1 MSGNDDL
8 ERKLSEL
15 LQDGEIEPGDRTA
28 KEIRQISPKYEIR
41 IQTTLDPIVE
51 ETRRYRKIGQELDGR
66 YDKYMERAGEAS
78 GPQGSQGG
86 SAKEQQTPYSDKE
99 RQ

>member
-15 LQDGEIEPGDRTA
+15 LEDGEMEQADRKA

-41 IQTTLDPIVE
+41 IQTTLDPIAE
-51 ETRRYRKIGQELDGR
+51 ETLRYRKIAYELDDR
-66 YDKYMERAGEAS
+66 YDKYVLQREKGEHPQSPDSRKKSAES
-78 GPQGSQGG
+78 GN
-86 SAKEQQTPYSDKE
+86 AEQ
-99 RQ
+99 

>member
-15 LQDGEIEPGDRTA
+15 LEDGEMEQTDRSA
-28 KEIRQISPKYEIR
+28 KELRQISPKYEIR

-51 ETRRYRKIGQELDGR
+51 ETRRYRKIGQELDDR
-66 YDKYMERAGEAS
+66 YDKYMERAGEPS
-78 GPQGSQGG
+78 GPAND
-86 SAKEQQTPYSDKE
+86 SAKSESPNSDKEQQ
-99 RQ
+99 